1 MTAARSQAR
10 WHRVSDC
17 GRPGAGKGVH
27 AWLCASASWCV
38 CERAVPGPSAVA
50 RALSSLQ
57 SSPSVSVNDQATTW
71 QGGGGGATAG
81 FAPRPAASPCSCGH
95 HSTTRRHAPS
105 AHVHGNVANISVGIQ
120 RRRLKKWTELATQLC
135 SPPVVSRSSAL
146 SASKRAT
153 GHSLLHRCSRQRCCS
168 PRATSCAWQH
178 RCSGGAESVH
188 RWWGADT
195 SAHLGRCFHI
205 GAVLQQATDDSSM
218 AFLAGEYK
226 RRVPILRIRKCQ
238 RRAVIPARSM
248 PSFLGKCEQQNPKFR
263 LIRQQPC
270 FKAAQQRELTSSAES
285 ALAPRSRSNSTS
297 STLRAQT
304 ARNRAVLPP

>member
-1 MTAARSQAR
+1 MRTRAATSREFLPSDGAPKRGPQPSAGERPWDSALIPPSHRPWASFGSPAWECDVALRARQCWQMRIYRAELALMTAARSQAR

-153 GHSLLHRCSRQRCCS
+153 GPSLLHRC
-168 PRATSCAWQH
+168 
-178 RCSGGAESVH
+178 
-188 RWWGADT
+188 
-195 SAHLGRCFHI
+195 
-205 GAVLQQATDDSSM
+205 
-218 AFLAGEYK
+218 
-226 RRVPILRIRKCQ
+226 RR
-238 RRAVIPARSM
+238 
-248 PSFLGKCEQQNPKFR
+248 
-263 LIRQQPC
+263 
-270 FKAAQQRELTSSAES
+270 
-285 ALAPRSRSNSTS
+285 
-297 STLRAQT
+297 
-304 ARNRAVLPP
+304 